1 MFATERNSSICV
13 KSIQRNSSSPNP
25 HLPMASGDFSMPFS
39 HDFASSF
46 RPYFTSTLQHRTQA
60 HTHTIFDHGL
70 QMGVAPCFGVLDNV
84 LTLRPRFSHFPPP
97 LCRGASLR
105 ISHPLVEAQKIPHKP
120 IKVCGGT
127 CSFYADGLSLSD
139 AALTRYL
146 YTVLMCSGNT
156 GIAPC
161 EVHTK
166 ALVSTAARWISSI
179 GLRLN
184 QPATKAAV
192 KESPAPTVSATST
205 LGVS

>member
-1 MFATERNSSICV
+1 MGIFLCTSTTTSH
-13 KSIQRNSSSPNP
+13 SP
-25 HLPMASGDFSMPFS
+25 SD
-39 HDFASSF
+39 D
-46 RPYFTSTLQHRTQA
+46 FTSTLQHRTQA

-70 QMGVAPCFGVLDNV
+70 QMGVAPCFGVLGNV
-84 LTLRPRFSHFPPP
+84 PTLRPHFSHFPPP

-105 ISHPLVEAQKIPHKP
+105 IIASPRRSTKNPPTNPSRFAGAHVHSMQI
-120 IKVCGGT
+120 
-127 CSFYADGLSLSD
+127 DGLSLSD

-146 YTVLMCSGNT
+146 YNVLMCSGNT

>member
-1 MFATERNSSICV
+1 MGIFLCTSPTTPRPLSDVLHLYPATSHTS
-13 KSIQRNSSSPNP
+13 
-25 HLPMASGDFSMPFS
+25 A
-39 HDFASSF
+39 HDFRSWSANGHCPMF
-46 RPYFTSTLQHRTQA
+46 RRL
-60 HTHTIFDHGL
+60 G
-70 QMGVAPCFGVLDNV
+70 NV
-84 LTLRPRFSHFPPP
+84 PTLRPHFSHFPPP

-105 ISHPLVEAQKIPHKP
+105 IIASPRRSTKIPHKP
-120 IKVCGGT
+120 IRVCGGT

-146 YTVLMCSGNT
+146 YNVLMRSGNT

>member
-1 MFATERNSSICV
+1 M
-13 KSIQRNSSSPNP
+13 
-25 HLPMASGDFSMPFS
+25 HFS

-46 RPYFTSTLQHRTQA
+46 RRTSPLLSNIVTQA
-60 HTHTIFDHGL
+60 HTHTILDHGL
-70 QMGVAPCFGVLDNV
+70 QMGIAPCFGVLGNV
-84 LTLRPRFSHFPPP
+84 RTLHPPFSHFPPP
-97 LCRGASLR
+97 LCSGASLR
-105 ISHPLVEAQKIPHKP
+105 IIASPRRSTKNPPQTHQSLRGHMFIL
-120 IKVCGGT
+120 CR
-127 CSFYADGLSLSD
+127 CLSLSD

-146 YTVLMCSGNT
+146 YNVLMRSGNI

>member
-1 MFATERNSSICV
+1 
-13 KSIQRNSSSPNP
+13 
-25 HLPMASGDFSMPFS
+25 
-39 HDFASSF
+39 
-46 RPYFTSTLQHRTQA
+46 
-60 HTHTIFDHGL
+60 
-70 QMGVAPCFGVLDNV
+70 MGIAPCLGVLGNV
-84 LTLRPRFSHFPPP
+84 PTLRPRFSHFPPP

-105 ISHPLVEAQKIPHKP
+105 IIASPRRSTKNPPQTHQGLRGQ
-120 IKVCGGT
+120 
-127 CSFYADGLSLSD
+127 CSFYADDLSLSD
-139 AALTRYL
+139 AALTHYL
-146 YTVLMCSGNT
+146 YNVLMRSGNT

>member
-1 MFATERNSSICV
+1 
-13 KSIQRNSSSPNP
+13 
-25 HLPMASGDFSMPFS
+25 
-39 HDFASSF
+39 
-46 RPYFTSTLQHRTQA
+46 
-60 HTHTIFDHGL
+60 
-70 QMGVAPCFGVLDNV
+70 MGIAPCFGVLGNV

-97 LCRGASLR
+97 TLPRRVAPYHR
-105 ISHPLVEAQKIPHKP
+105 IPSSKHKKSP
-120 IKVCGGT
+120 TNPSRFAGGS

-146 YTVLMCSGNT
+146 YNVLMRSGNT

-166 ALVSTAARWISSI
+166 ALVSTATRWISSI

>member
-1 MFATERNSSICV
+1 
-13 KSIQRNSSSPNP
+13 
-25 HLPMASGDFSMPFS
+25 MASGDFSMHFS

-46 RPYFTSTLQHRTQA
+46 RRTSPLLSNIVTQA
-60 HTHTIFDHGL
+60 HTHTILDHGL
-70 QMGVAPCFGVLDNV
+70 QMGIAPCFGVLGNV
-84 LTLRPRFSHFPPP
+84 RTLHPPFSHFPPP
-97 LCRGASLR
+97 LCSGASLR
-105 ISHPLVEAQKIPHKP
+105 IIASPRRSKKIPHKP

-127 CSFYADGLSLSD
+127 CSFYADGVSLSD

>member
-1 MFATERNSSICV
+1 MGIA
-13 KSIQRNSSSPNP
+13 
-25 HLPMASGDFSMPFS
+25 
-39 HDFASSF
+39 
-46 RPYFTSTLQHRTQA
+46 PY
-60 HTHTIFDHGL
+60 
-70 QMGVAPCFGVLDNV
+70 FGVLGNV
-84 LTLRPRFSHFPPP
+84 PTLRPP
-97 LCRGASLR
+97 LLALSSPHSAAGASLR
-105 ISHPLVEAQKIPHKP
+105 IIASPPSKHKKSP
-120 IKVCGGT
+120 TNPSRFAGGT

>member
-1 MFATERNSSICV
+1 
-13 KSIQRNSSSPNP
+13 
-25 HLPMASGDFSMPFS
+25 
-39 HDFASSF
+39 
-46 RPYFTSTLQHRTQA
+46 
-60 HTHTIFDHGL
+60 
-70 QMGVAPCFGVLDNV
+70 MGVAPCFGVLGNV
-84 LTLRPRFSHFPPP
+84 PTLRPRFSHFPPHSAAA
-97 LCRGASLR
+97 RRSVS
-105 ISHPLVEAQKIPHKP
+105 SHPLVEAQKIPHKP

>member
-84 LTLRPRFSHFPPP
+84 PTLRPRFSHFPPP

-105 ISHPLVEAQKIPHKP
+105 I
-120 IKVCGGT
+120 
-127 CSFYADGLSLSD
+127 
-139 AALTRYL
+139 
-146 YTVLMCSGNT
+146 
-156 GIAPC
+156 IASPRRS
-161 EVHTK
+161 TK
-166 ALVSTAARWISSI
+166 NPPQTHQ
-179 GLRLN
+179 GLRGHMFILCRWFIN
-184 QPATKAAV
+184 V
-192 KESPAPTVSATST
+192 RCSAHALFIHCLDV
-205 LGVS
+205 LGQYRHCAM

>member
-1 MFATERNSSICV
+1 MGIFLCTSPTTSRPLSDVLHLYPATSHTS
-13 KSIQRNSSSPNP
+13 
-25 HLPMASGDFSMPFS
+25 A
-39 HDFASSF
+39 HDFRSWSA
-46 RPYFTSTLQHRTQA
+46 
-60 HTHTIFDHGL
+60 
-70 QMGVAPCFGVLDNV
+70 GVLGNV
-84 LTLRPRFSHFPPP
+84 PTLRPHFSHFPPP

-105 ISHPLVEAQKIPHKP
+105 IIASPRRNTKNPHKP
-120 IKVCGGT
+120 IKVCGGS

-139 AALTRYL
+139 AALTHYL
-146 YTVLMCSGNT
+146 YNVLMCSGNT

>member
-1 MFATERNSSICV
+1 
-13 KSIQRNSSSPNP
+13 
-25 HLPMASGDFSMPFS
+25 
-39 HDFASSF
+39 
-46 RPYFTSTLQHRTQA
+46 
-60 HTHTIFDHGL
+60 
-70 QMGVAPCFGVLDNV
+70 MGIAPCFGVLDNV

-105 ISHPLVEAQKIPHKP
+105 IIASPRRNTKNPPQTLMGLWGHMF
-120 IKVCGGT
+120 T
-127 CSFYADGLSLSD
+127 FYADGLSLSD

-146 YTVLMCSGNT
+146 YNVLMRSGNT

>member
-1 MFATERNSSICV
+1 
-13 KSIQRNSSSPNP
+13 
-25 HLPMASGDFSMPFS
+25 
-39 HDFASSF
+39 
-46 RPYFTSTLQHRTQA
+46 
-60 HTHTIFDHGL
+60 
-70 QMGVAPCFGVLDNV
+70 MGIAPCFGILGNV
-84 LTLRPRFSHFPPP
+84 PTLCPRFSHFPPP
-97 LCRGASLR
+97 LCAACLSVS
-105 ISHPLVEAQKIPHKP
+105 SHPLVEIQKIPHKP
-120 IKVCGGT
+120 IRVCGGT
-127 CSFYADGLSLSD
+127 YSFYADGLSLSD
-139 AALTRYL
+139 AALTHYL
-146 YTVLMCSGNT
+146 YNVLMRSGNT